1 MHKPIKTTINLFV
14 DKLDKSGI
22 GISLMQNED
31 VYFIPYALPGEKV
44 KVNII
49 NKFKSKVY
57 CSNLEILKNSSE
69 RSKNTCKHFTKCGGC
84 LLQHWEYENYKKWK
98 FNSIRNPL
106 LKLTTDVKIL
116 DMISAENFSRRRAK
130 FFLKQEDNNCIIGF
144 KKYRSETL
152 ININNC
158 IIIDPEIMGFMT
170 ELKNYFSTNYLT
182 NEILVFHVNKL
193 DYGLDILIQI
203 KKSLK
208 VDYLINIFKNFKSKI
223 ASIYLQQNNL
233 NPELI
238 LFYNKNKLNFG
249 NYNVYGLIPPAG
261 FYQATKVAEN
271 ELIKNILNEIEI
283 KNDYILDLYSGSGT
297 FTLPLLKKGYKVY
310 AIDNNK
316 SSIESLIKS
325 SKEQNLFN
333 NIEYNISNLNKEK
346 IETQFFQKFDVV
358 ILDPPRAG
366 SLLQLTSIVE
376 TKVKKIIY
384 ISCNA
389 QSFLRDTQILLSNG
403 YKIKYVLP
411 IDQFLYTSHLEIF
424 SVFETFIS
432 LLFRFAMVQTHVCLM
447 IEFHF

>member
-1 MHKPIKTTINLFV
+1 MHKPIKTTINLSI

-31 VYFIPYALPGEKV
+31 VYFIPYALPGETV
-44 KVNII
+44 KANII

-69 RSKNTCKHFTKCGGC
+69 RSDNTCKHFTKCGGC

-98 FNSIRNPL
+98 FNSIRKPL
-106 LKLTTDVKIL
+106 LKLTTDVKIH

-130 FFLKQEDNNCIIGF
+130 FFLKQIHNSCIIGF
-144 KKYRSETL
+144 KEYRSETL

-158 IIIDPEIMGFMT
+158 IILDPEIMGFMN
-170 ELKNYFSTNYLT
+170 ELKNYFNTNYLT

-208 VDYLINIFKNFKSKI
+208 INYLINIFKNFKSKI

-297 FTLPLLKKGYKVY
+297 FTLPLLKNGYKVY

-384 ISCNA
+384 VSCNV

-403 YKIKYVLP
+403 YKIKYILP

-424 SVFETFIS
+424 SVFETFN
-432 LLFRFAMVQTHVCLM
+432 
-447 IEFHF
+447 

>member
-1 MHKPIKTTINLFV
+1 MHKPIKTTINLFI

-31 VYFIPYALPGEKV
+31 VYFIPYALPGETV
-44 KVNII
+44 KANII

-69 RSKNTCKHFTKCGGC
+69 RSENTCKHFTKCGGC

-116 DMISAENFSRRRAK
+116 DMISAENYSRRRAK
-130 FFLKQEDNNCIIGF
+130 FFLKQGYNSCIIGF
-144 KKYRSETL
+144 KEYRSETL

-170 ELKNYFSTNYLT
+170 ELKNYFNANYLT
-182 NEILVFHVNKL
+182 KEILVFHVNKL

-208 VDYLINIFKNFKSKI
+208 IDCLINIFKNFKSKI

-261 FYQATKVAEN
+261 FYQATKLAEN

-297 FTLPLLKKGYKVY
+297 FTLPLLKNGYKVY

-384 ISCNA
+384 VSCNV

-403 YKIKYVLP
+403 YKIKYILP

-424 SVFETFIS
+424 SVFETFN
-432 LLFRFAMVQTHVCLM
+432 
-447 IEFHF
+447 

>member
-1 MHKPIKTTINLFV
+1 MHKPIKTTIDLFI

-22 GISLMQNED
+22 GISLKQNED
-31 VYFIPYALPGEKV
+31 VYFIPYALPGETV
-44 KVNII
+44 KANII

-57 CSNLEILKNSSE
+57 CSNVEILKNSSE
-69 RSKNTCKHFTKCGGC
+69 RFENTCKHFTKCGGC

-130 FFLKQEDNNCIIGF
+130 FFLKQGDNNCIIGF
-144 KKYRSETL
+144 REYRSETL

-158 IIIDPEIMGFMT
+158 IIIDPEIMRFMT
-170 ELKNYFSTNYLT
+170 ELKNYFNTNYLT

-208 VDYLINIFKNFKSKI
+208 IDYLINIFKNFKSKI

-297 FTLPLLKKGYKVY
+297 FTLPLLKNGYKVY

-376 TKVKKIIY
+376 TKVKKVIY
-384 ISCNA
+384 VSCNV

-403 YKIKYVLP
+403 YKIKYILP

-424 SVFETFIS
+424 SVFETFN
-432 LLFRFAMVQTHVCLM
+432 
-447 IEFHF
+447 